1 MKRTCNWILAELYI
15 KLVIRAT
22 LRQLYE
28 RLLVVSGNNNV
39 FCSRRVVE
47 PFLMIERRG
56 RVFFPSGKIYT
67 LTRYINFYVKW
78 SEKNFVHRRKNNLKD
93 KLVIS
98 LHNRVLICKISF
110 SLIDSN
116 ELCNN
121 GLFHVNIVWQSIDTE
136 NDSMIFLEEK
146 FFRKIDRWNNATFRS
161 NESLSSSWLWKR
173 VLRKKKKKKNE
184 TKRKHIVNLPY
195 FFSFVEIS
203 TCSLARTRWDYVID
217 DD

>member
-110 SLIDSN
+110 SLIDSAFSRKHCVTVDRYRKR
-116 ELCNN
+116 LDD
-121 GLFHVNIVWQSIDTE
+121 FSR
-136 NDSMIFLEEK
+136 
-146 FFRKIDRWNNATFRS
+146 RKILQENWSMEQRHIPFQWVVVFGDFENVFS
-161 NESLSSSWLWKR
+161 E
-173 VLRKKKKKKNE
+173 KKKKEKRNKKK
-184 TKRKHIVNLPY
+184 TYR
-195 FFSFVEIS
+195 
-203 TCSLARTRWDYVID
+203 
-217 DD
+217 